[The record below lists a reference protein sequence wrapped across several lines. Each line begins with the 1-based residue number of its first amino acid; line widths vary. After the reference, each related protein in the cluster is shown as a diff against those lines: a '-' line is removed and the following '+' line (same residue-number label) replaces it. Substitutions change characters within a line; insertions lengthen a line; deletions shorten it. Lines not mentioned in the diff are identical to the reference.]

1 MKATRRDATPDLP
14 PTAMVVGGVMVGAHA
29 AEQLTEGSG
38 HVVTDGALLVAGICF
53 ALSGGLGLRD
63 QWRRSRTRR
72 HA

>member
-1 MKATRRDATPDLP
+1 MEATRRDATLDLP
-14 PTAMVVGGVMVGAHA
+14 PTAMVAGGVMAGAHA

-53 ALSGGLGLRD
+53 ALSGVLGLRER
-63 QWRRSRTRR
+63 WRRSRARR